1 MRHGLTPEDALRALT
16 ADAAAVFGAEDVV
29 GSLQAGRSG
38 DIAIFPADPFVSAT
52 GPETVIIG
60 GVVVEIEKKGETS

>member
-16 ADAAAVFGAEDVV
+16 ADAAAILGAGDVV
-29 GSLQAGRSG
+29 GSLQAGRSA
-38 DIAIFPADPFVSAT
+38 DIAIFSADPFVFAT

-60 GVVVEIEKKGETS
+60 GVVIELEKKG